1 MRIDHSTLRDA
12 DVQDYA
18 CGLLHEHLHL
28 GDYSKTC
35 PAAALYAVLLYAAAY
50 RITIH
55 AACQEL
61 YEVPC
66 DQTVYDALAELL
78 PAQDQLLRRL
88 NAALAA
94 TLPRSV
100 RKGKATRRYP
110 VAIDLQLIPYYGRPH
125 ASEDE
130 LYQGQRGPGTNTYHA
145 YATAYLCYRGRRYT
159 LAILGVHDSQP
170 WQDIVRTLLRLVKKV
185 IGGFRMVLLDRGFWS
200 VAVIRYLYRAR
211 YPFIM
216 PVIGRGRRPNHPRG
230 PSATN
235 VFFTWRRSGT
245 AQYTL
250 TEHRGKETA
259 SVTIA
264 VKVVRWR
271 RPRQGQQRHGLRALV
286 FAVWGVSAASA
297 AALLHVQQTYR
308 KRFGI
313 ETSYRQ
319 SNQGRAWTTSRCP
332 LRRLLLFGLALLL
345 RNVWVYVHLMV
356 LAQRRRGH
364 PRLRLHLLRF
374 QTLLRW
380 LAHVIERRCG
390 VRDHID
396 LQTLS
401 PL

>member
-1 MRIDHSTLRDA
+1 M
-12 DVQDYA
+12 
-18 CGLLHEHLHL
+18 
-28 GDYSKTC
+28 
-35 PAAALYAVLLYAAAY
+35 
-50 RITIH
+50 
-55 AACQEL
+55 
-61 YEVPC
+61 
-66 DQTVYDALAELL
+66 
-78 PAQDQLLRRL
+78 
-88 NAALAA
+88 
-94 TLPRSV
+94 
-100 RKGKATRRYP
+100 
-110 VAIDLQLIPYYGRPH
+110 
-125 ASEDE
+125 
-130 LYQGQRGPGTNTYHA
+130 
-145 YATAYLCYRGRRYT
+145 
-159 LAILGVHDSQP
+159 
-170 WQDIVRTLLRLVKKV
+170 
-185 IGGFRMVLLDRGFWS
+185 
-200 VAVIRYLYRAR
+200 
-211 YPFIM
+211 
-216 PVIGRGRRPNHPRG
+216 
-230 PSATN
+230 
-235 VFFTWRRSGT
+235 
-245 AQYTL
+245 
-250 TEHRGKETA
+250 
-259 SVTIA
+259 
-264 VKVVRWR
+264 VRWR